1 MRYNPQKH
9 RKSQR
14 RTRFD
19 VSVPERARSLLP
31 QMTFVQPK
39 LVIGLLVC
47 LILIGAAVWFN
58 GPAWRITDIQVVNND
73 GIPADQIV
81 GASGLQNEHY
91 QFVSL
96 EDAAKRIDELPGV
109 QAAEVSCQWLFKTS
123 CRIVVQPAKP
133 LAMWASARG
142 NVWTDYEGKVQRAPE
157 QMTTQILIR
166 VAEGE
171 PPPIGVPLDES
182 VLRALVE
189 IATSQPTLSR
199 LEYSQ
204 EFGLM
209 MKDARGARVR
219 LGGASFDGELIAK
232 LRLANE
238 LSEQLNQQG
247 VAPRVI
253 DVRFVN
259 APFYMR

>member
-9 RKSQR
+9 RKTQR

-19 VSVPERARSLLP
+19 VSVPERAGRLFP
-31 QMTFVQPK
+31 QLSILQPR
-39 LVIGLLVC
+39 LVVVLLVC
-47 LILIGAAVWFN
+47 LLVVGAAVWFN
-58 GPAWRITDIQVVNND
+58 GPAWRISDIQVVNND
-73 GIPADQIV
+73 AIPADQIV

-91 QFVSL
+91 QFASL

-109 QAAEVSCQWLFKTS
+109 QAAEVSCEWFWKTS

-133 LAMWASARG
+133 LAMWASSRG
-142 NVWTDYEGKVQRAPE
+142 NVWTDYEGKVQRAPD
-157 QMTTQILIR
+157 QMNTQILIR
-166 VAEGE
+166 VPEGE

-189 IATSQPTLSR
+189 IATSQPTLAR

-209 MKDARGARVR
+209 MKDARGVRVR

-238 LSEQLNQQG
+238 LSEQLNRQG
-247 VAPRVI
+247 VAPRII

-259 APFYMR
+259 APFYIR